1 MLDVKIL
8 AQYAGLIFDMD
19 GTVVDTMPCHE
30 RAWLK
35 VADKVGYPLSPS
47 VMYELAG
54 APLRTIA
61 QEMMLRANMP
71 LTQLQEVMKLKRQ
84 FGHAL
89 IMAEATLL
97 PAAQIV
103 KSYHNQ
109 KPMALGTG
117 SHREITHKLLNKLE
131 IAHCFAAVVTS
142 EDVAKH
148 KPEPDTFL
156 RCAELIGVNPQ
167 TCLVF
172 EDADLGV
179 QAGLAAGMHV
189 FDVRTHTLIT
199 E

>member
-1 MLDVKIL
+1 MPSFE
-8 AQYAGLIFDMD
+8 LIIERVTYVRCEDFSAICWVDFDMD

-109 KPMALGTG
+109 
-117 SHREITHKLLNKLE
+117 
-131 IAHCFAAVVTS
+131 
-142 EDVAKH
+142 
-148 KPEPDTFL
+148 
-156 RCAELIGVNPQ
+156 NPW
-167 TCLVF
+167 
-172 EDADLGV
+172 
-179 QAGLAAGMHV
+179 
-189 FDVRTHTLIT
+189 R
-199 E
+199 

>member
-1 MLDVKIL
+1 MLDAKIL
-8 AQYAGLIFDMD
+8 AQYSGLIFDMD

-35 VADKVGYPLSPS
+35 VAETVGYPLSPS

-61 QEMMLRANMP
+61 VEMMQRANMP
-71 LTQLQEVMKLKRQ
+71 LTQLQDVMILKRQ
-84 FGHAL
+84 FGHAF

-97 PAAQIV
+97 PAAEIV
-103 KSYHNQ
+103 KTYHHK

-117 SHREITHKLLNKLE
+117 SHREITHKLLNKLA
-131 IAHCFAAVVTS
+131 IAHCFSAVVTS
-142 EDVAKH
+142 EDVTQH
-148 KPEPDTFL
+148 KPAPDTFL
-156 RCAELIGVNPQ
+156 RCAELIGVNPH

-189 FDVRTHTLIT
+189 FDVRTHQLHRG
-199 E
+199 